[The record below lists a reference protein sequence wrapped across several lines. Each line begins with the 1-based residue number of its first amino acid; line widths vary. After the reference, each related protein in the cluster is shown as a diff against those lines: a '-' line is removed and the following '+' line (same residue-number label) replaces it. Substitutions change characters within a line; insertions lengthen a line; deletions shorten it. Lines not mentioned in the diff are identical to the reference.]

1 MPGSQKRRGTDM
13 IVSRLKRLSP
23 ALAAT
28 CLMLS
33 LLAFSRPAAAQ
44 WVVTCTNCST
54 ITNQLL
60 QYAKEAESA
69 LTEAQQL
76 DQQMNMYKNMV
87 TQGTLLSNLQWGTLS
102 QDISNLNSLVSRGTS
117 ISYATSNLESKFTS
131 SFPGYSSFLSSTP
144 NASQTQADLAAWSS
158 QTNSAVSNSLM
169 ASQQQMNDVDQE
181 NGTMTTI
188 QQHSSSAI
196 GQMQAIQAGNEMSTQ
211 IVQQLQKLRQLIAT
225 EMTLQAQAI
234 AAQQRTQD
242 ADKAAWNNTHV
253 DPTTI
258 TIDTTVPTAG
268 PAGLGTD

>member
-1 MPGSQKRRGTDM
+1 MSDM
-13 IVSRLKRLSP
+13 NVSLPNRLSS
-23 ALAAT
+23 ALAAA
-28 CLMLS
+28 CLMLA
-33 LLAFSRPAAAQ
+33 LFTPARPAMAQ
-44 WVVTCTNCST
+44 WVVTCTNCSD

-60 QYAKEAESA
+60 QYAKEAETA

-76 DQQMNMYKNMV
+76 DQQVNMYKNMV

-102 QDISNLNSLVSRGTS
+102 QDISNLNSLVARGTS
-117 ISYATSNLESKFTS
+117 ISYATSNLESKFAS
-131 SFPGYSSFLSSTP
+131 SFPGYSSFLSATP
-144 NASQTQADLAAWSS
+144 TASQTQADLAAWST

-181 NGTMTTI
+181 DGTMTTI
-188 QQHSSSAI
+188 QQHSTSAI
-196 GQMQAIQAGNEMSTQ
+196 GQMQAIQAGNEMSAQ
-211 IVQQLQKLRQLIAT
+211 IVQQLQKLRQLIAS
-225 EMTLQAQAI
+225 EMTMQAQAL

-253 DPTTI
+253 DPSTI